1 MNLRK
6 LLVASMAVMTLGV
19 ASAQTAVTPATG
31 GTANPFA
38 YALSST
44 VENGVIKINYSLNAD
59 AKSASVIVK
68 KQRWSSCDYSSP
80 HWFN

>member
-6 LLVASMAVMTLGV
+6 LLVASVALMTLGV
-19 ASAQTAVTPATG
+19 ASAQTAVTPATD

-44 VENGVIKINYSLNAD
+44 VENGVIKVNYSLNEKA
-59 AKSASVIVK
+59 SAASLIVK
-68 KQRWSSCDYSSP
+68 IVLVKQ
-80 HWFN
+80 